1 MGLFSALLG
10 SGFFLYFIVLQVIC
24 AVHCVRTG
32 RNMSWLFIILMFSG
46 IGCLL
51 YFFVEMLPDLRQ
63 SRRLKKANS
72 AISGLLDPDRG
83 LRQEGANLAFSGNV
97 ENTCNY
103 AEQLMHKGKY
113 ADAIG
118 IYQGARKGMFL
129 YDPVL
134 LIGLAR
140 ACHAGG
146 RHAEAVTALEELA
159 EHNPNYMSSDTRL
172 LYAMALE
179 ADGRPEQAL
188 REYASWAEA
197 YPGPEAKCRY
207 AQLLKK
213 QGEQEKALSL
223 FRDIKLYAVNAPKHY
238 LRQHKEWIDM
248 ALRECK
254 AAEQKAG

>member
-1 MGLFSALLG
+1 MGLFSAFLG
-10 SGFFLYFIVLQVIC
+10 SGFFLYFIVFQVIC
-24 AVHCVRTG
+24 ALHCVKTG
-32 RNMSWLFIILMFSG
+32 RNMTWLWIILMFSG
-46 IGCLL
+46 VGCLV
-51 YFFVEMLPDLRQ
+51 YFLAEILPEIRH
-63 SRRLKKANS
+63 SRSLKKTNR
-72 AISGLLDPDRG
+72 AITGLFDPDRG
-83 LRQEGANLAFSGNV
+83 LRQESANFAISGNV

-103 AEQLMHKGKY
+103 AEQLMHKGKH

-118 IYQGARKGMFL
+118 IYQGARKGMFQ

-134 LIGLAR
+134 LVGLAK
-140 ACHAGG
+140 AYHAAG
-146 RHAEAVTALEELA
+146 RFAECAATLEELA
-159 EHNPNYMSSDTRL
+159 QHNPNYKSSDTRL

-188 REYASWAEA
+188 REYKAWGEA

-207 AQLLKK
+207 AMLLKK
-213 QGEQEKALSL
+213 QGEPEQALSL
-223 FRDIKLYAVNAPKHY
+223 FQDIKLYAVNAPKHY